1 MSQVSILQR
10 PGNMANFLGVLED
23 PQCADLYKRWR
34 NRTWLPSPI
43 SPQGTYRIPTEQA
56 SVLMTDLLALTPYN
70 HTRGCLCVQCEVHSC
85 RTTSLDHESS
95 GQSWKLVVNT
105 TQSESKDV
113 ISKAQSSVARE
124 ESEGLLKLS
133 GLSREAE
140 VQEGSSSSPTMMQGR
155 PVPGV
160 AGIKCWVRGVD
171 LADSRVL
178 DSRLRWGGR
187 RSREPGSHSMAQSL
201 YLVYLF
207 PPEIIP
213 TKTRGSYTDQKCWC
227 QGFYKVPGVL

>member
-10 PGNMANFLGVLED
+10 SGNMANFLGVLED

-43 SPQGTYRIPTEQA
+43 PPQGTYRIPTEQA

-70 HTRGCLCVQCEVHSC
+70 HIRGCVCVQCEAHSC

-95 GQSWKLVVNT
+95 GQSWRLVINT

-124 ESEGLLKLS
+124 ESEGLLELS
-133 GLSREAE
+133 GLFREAE

-160 AGIKCWVRGVD
+160 AGIKCWT
-171 LADSRVL
+171 
-178 DSRLRWGGR
+178 
-187 RSREPGSHSMAQSL
+187 PG
-201 YLVYLF
+201 
-207 PPEIIP
+207 
-213 TKTRGSYTDQKCWC
+213 
-227 QGFYKVPGVL
+227 